1 MAKIYA
7 FVASL
12 LGLPSSGQAL
22 STGVQTI
29 TLPAHHLDR
38 PGDVPKPKGFALVT
52 FASED
57 DASRLVADWPWRPRR
72 TDIPPHD
79 DESEE
84 TDAPVREAVKFGF
97 RALPKARW
105 DALKEEYLAHRQRLL
120 DRIAQPG
127 PEPEAEPVD
136 PSYEVDSYHGRD
148 RDQGWG
154 NREHT
159 AHEHADPD
167 APFPPGCLVYVRGVH
182 PETNRTTLKALFA
195 GRGFG
200 PDALDYVDYSKGMG
214 TVRTRSLLA
223 CAPVTQRC

>member
-1 MAKIYA
+1 MPKIYA
-7 FVASL
+7 FISSL

-38 PGDVPKPKGFALVT
+38 PGDAPKPKGFALVT

-57 DASRLVADWPWRPRR
+57 EAARLV
-72 TDIPPHD
+72 TD
-79 DESEE
+79 
-84 TDAPVREAVKFGF
+84 
-97 RALPKARW
+97 
-105 DALKEEYLAHRQRLL
+105 
-120 DRIAQPG
+120 
-127 PEPEAEPVD
+127 
-136 PSYEVDSYHGRD
+136 VDSYHGRG

-154 NREHT
+154 NREHA
-159 AHEHADPD
+159 AHAPPD

-195 GRGFG
+195 ARGFG

-214 TVRTRSLLA
+214 TVRLCFPRYALWATA
-223 CAPVTQRC
+223 MQRC

>member
-1 MAKIYA
+1 MPKIYA
-7 FVASL
+7 FVSTL
-12 LGLPSSGQAL
+12 LGLSISGQAL

-57 DASRLVADWPWRPRR
+57 EAARLVTDWPWRPRR
-72 TDIPPHD
+72 TDIPAH
-79 DESEE
+79 EHENEE
-84 TDAPVREAVKFGF
+84 TDASAREAVKFGF

-120 DRIAQPG
+120 DQIAQSE
-127 PEPEAEPVD
+127 PEPIPEAEPTD
-136 PSYEVDSYHGRD
+136 VDSYHGRG

-154 NREHT
+154 NREHA
-159 AHEHADPD
+159 AHTPPAPVAEHEYTDPD

-195 GRGFG
+195 ARGFG
-200 PDALDYVDYSKGMG
+200 SDALDYVDYSKGMG
-214 TVRTRSLLA
+214 TVRTR
-223 CAPVTQRC
+223 